1 MATRG
6 IRKKAGE
13 KLDEANLTRVSALLN
28 QDNPI
33 TKKEACEMLN
43 ISYNTTRLSRIL
55 NEHNDTVSYR
65 ETRKSHNRGK
75 KATTLEIKE
84 AIESYLNGENISDI
98 SKRLFRSTTFVK
110 NILDKVGVPEK
121 LPKTKR
127 KGPAYLPEE
136 CVSDVF
142 EEGQKVWAANYHAP
156 AIIKKKYTKEYQDS
170 NPGIRY
176 TNYEEKYG
184 CSLYSIWVIEGEAE
198 WNDQFGFITGG
209 FNAHQLAYDLGSLKH
224 LEEYGIKLG

>member
-13 KLDEANLTRVSALLN
+13 KLDEANLSKVSALLN

-33 TKKEACEMLN
+33 TKKEACEILN
-43 ISYNTTRLSRIL
+43 ISYNTTRLNRIL
-55 NEHNDTVSYR
+55 DEHNDTVSYR

-84 AIESYLNGENISDI
+84 AIESYLNGETVSDI

-127 KGPAYLPEE
+127 KGAAYLPDE
-136 CVSDVF
+136 CVSEDF
-142 EEGQKVWAANYHAP
+142 EKEQKVWSASYHAP
-156 AIIKKKYTKEYQDS
+156 AIIKERYTKEYQDK
-170 NPGIRY
+170 NAGIQY
-176 TNYEEKYG
+176 VNYEERYG
-184 CSLYSIWVIEGEAE
+184 CGLYSIWVIEGETE
-198 WNDQFGFITGG
+198 WNDRFGQITGG

-224 LEEYGIKLG
+224 LEEYGVKL

>member
-13 KLDEANLTRVSALLN
+13 KLDEANLSKVSALLN

-33 TKKEACEMLN
+33 TKKEACEILN
-43 ISYNTTRLSRIL
+43 ISYNTTRLNRIL
-55 NEHNDTVSYR
+55 DEHNDTVSYR

-84 AIESYLNGENISDI
+84 AIESYLNGETVSDI

-110 NILDKVGVPEK
+110 NILDRVGVPEK

-127 KGPAYLPEE
+127 KGPAYLPDE
-136 CVSDVF
+136 CVSESF
-142 EEGQKVWAANYHAP
+142 EEGEKVWSASYHAP
-156 AIIKKKYTKEYQDS
+156 AIIKQEYTKEYQDA
-170 NPGIRY
+170 NAGIRY
-176 TNYEEKYG
+176 INYEEKYG
-184 CSLYSIWVIEGEAE
+184 CSLYSIWVIEGDTE
-198 WNDQFGFITGG
+198 WSDHFGYMTGG

-224 LEEYGIKLG
+224 LKEYGVKL

>member
-13 KLDEANLTRVSALLN
+13 KLDEANLSKVSALLN

-33 TKKEACEMLN
+33 TKKEACEILN
-43 ISYNTTRLSRIL
+43 ISYNTTRLNRIL
-55 NEHNDTVSYR
+55 DEHNDTVSYR

-84 AIESYLNGENISDI
+84 AIESYLNGETVSDI

-127 KGPAYLPEE
+127 KGAAYLPDE
-136 CVSDVF
+136 CVSEDF
-142 EEGQKVWAANYHAP
+142 EKGQKVWSASYHAP
-156 AIIKKKYTKEYQDS
+156 AIIKERYTKEYQDK
-170 NPGIRY
+170 NAGIQY
-176 TNYEEKYG
+176 VNYEERYG
-184 CSLYSIWVIEGEAE
+184 CGLYSIWVIEGETE
-198 WNDQFGFITGG
+198 WNDRFGQITGG
-209 FNAHQLAYDLGSLKH
+209 FNEHQLAYDLGSLKH
-224 LEEYGIKLG
+224 LEEYGVKL

>member
-1 MATRG
+1 MAIRG

-13 KLDEANLTRVSALLN
+13 KLDEANLNRVSALLN

-55 NEHNDTVSYR
+55 DEHNEVVSYR
-65 ETRKSHNRGK
+65 EVRKSQNRGK

-84 AIESYLNGENISDI
+84 AIESYLNGETVSDI

-110 NILDKVGVPEK
+110 NILDRVGVPEK

-127 KGPAYLPEE
+127 KGPAYLPDE
-136 CVSDVF
+136 CVSESF
-142 EEGQKVWAANYHAP
+142 EEGEKVWSASYHAP
-156 AIIKKKYTKEYQDS
+156 AIIKQEYTKEYQDA
-170 NPGIRY
+170 NAGIRY
-176 TNYEEKYG
+176 INYEEKYG
-184 CSLYSIWVIEGEAE
+184 CSLYSIWVIEGDTE
-198 WNDQFGFITGG
+198 WSDHFGYMTGG

-224 LEEYGIKLG
+224 LKEYGVKL

>member
-1 MATRG
+1 MAIRG

-13 KLDEANLTRVSALLN
+13 KLDEANLNRVSALLN

-55 NEHNDTVSYR
+55 DEHNEVVSFR
-65 ETRKSHNRGK
+65 EVRKSQNRGK

-84 AIESYLNGENISDI
+84 AIEAYLTGENVSDI
-98 SKRLFRSTTFVK
+98 AKRLFRSTTFVK
-110 NILDKVGVPEK
+110 NILDRVGVPEK

-127 KGPAYLPEE
+127 KGPAYLPDE
-136 CVSDVF
+136 CVSESF
-142 EEGQKVWAANYHAP
+142 EEGEKVWSASYHAP
-156 AIIKKKYTKEYQDS
+156 AIIKQEYTKEYQDA
-170 NPGIRY
+170 NAGIRY
-176 TNYEEKYG
+176 INYEEKYG
-184 CSLYSIWVIEGEAE
+184 CSLYSIWVIEGDTE
-198 WNDQFGFITGG
+198 WSDHFGYMTGG

-224 LEEYGIKLG
+224 LKEYGVKL

>member
-1 MATRG
+1 MAIRG

-13 KLDEANLTRVSALLN
+13 KLDEANLNRVSALLN
-28 QDNPI
+28 QDNPL

-55 NEHNDTVSYR
+55 DEHNEVVSFR
-65 ETRKSHNRGK
+65 EVRKSQNRGK

-84 AIESYLNGENISDI
+84 AIESYLNGETVSDI

-110 NILDKVGVPEK
+110 NILDRVGVPEK

-127 KGPAYLPEE
+127 KGPDYLPDE
-136 CVSDVF
+136 CVSESF
-142 EEGQKVWAANYHAP
+142 EEGEKVWSASYHAP
-156 AIIKKKYTKEYQDS
+156 AIIKQEYTKEYQDA
-170 NPGIRY
+170 NAGIRY
-176 TNYEEKYG
+176 INYEEKYG
-184 CSLYSIWVIEGEAE
+184 CSLYSIWVIEGDTE
-198 WNDQFGFITGG
+198 WSDHFGYMTGG

-224 LEEYGIKLG
+224 